1 MLLCGQTWNVQ
12 NGHILSELGAVAGS
26 EVTGIVP
33 LSVLKCVYVTGWFRY
48 IGIYEMDSADVSYD
62 VAVSQLPYACDVVL
76 MLV

>member
-1 MLLCGQTWNVQ
+1 M
-12 NGHILSELGAVAGS
+12 AGS

-62 VAVSQLPYACDVVL
+62 VAVGQLARIHAPV
-76 MLV
+76 MWF